1 MHPVLVVLP
10 IGEGFA
16 LHVYGLM
23 GALGFLAAMTFV
35 LREAQR
41 AGLDQEKIVNL
52 CLGAL
57 LAGVVGSRLLFV
69 ALNWDIFSGDLASIL
84 NLRDGGLVFLGGVV
98 LAMCFS
104 AVYTHR
110 AGISVWRA
118 GDVILPGLALGHAFG
133 RIGCLSAGCCYGR
146 ATTLP
151 WGIQFD
157 PTSVGPTDLGQH
169 YHPVQ
174 VYESST
180 DIALF
185 LLLVYVLRHKRFD
198 GQVFLLYFGLYTI
211 LRFAHEF
218 LRGDVLE
225 RGYFLPEVLGPVLS
239 TSQGISLLLVVPAI
253 LLYRWR
259 RAQAPLRPA

>member
-1 MHPVLVVLP
+1 MHPILFVLP

-35 LREAQR
+35 LREAER
-41 AGLDQEKIVNL
+41 AGLDQEKVVNL

-69 ALNWDIFSGDLASIL
+69 ALNWDLFAPDMGAIL

-98 LAMCFS
+98 LALLFS
-104 AVYTHR
+104 AAYTR
-110 AGISVWRA
+110 RTGLSVWKV
-118 GDVILPGLALGHAFG
+118 GDIVLPGLALGHAFG

-146 ATTLP
+146 PTHLP

-157 PTSVGPTDLGQH
+157 PTSVGPADLSQH

-174 VYESST
+174 VYEALT
-180 DIALF
+180 DIGLF
-185 LLLVYVLRHKRFD
+185 LLLVYMLRRKRFD
-198 GQVFLLYFGLYTI
+198 GQVFLLYFVLYTV

-218 LRGDVLE
+218 LRGDVAE
-225 RGYFLPEVLGPVLS
+225 RGFFLPELLGPVLS
-239 TSQGISLLLVVPAI
+239 TSQGISLLLVVPAVV
-253 LLYRWR
+253 LYRWR
-259 RAQAPLRPA
+259 RDRMLTVPG